1 VWDDTVVKEG
11 YGSFVRGVSGSYNAS
26 TWIRAT
32 RKGSV
37 LTGPQVTARRVV
49 VEATTCATCGT
60 VDVYV
65 GSTRLGSVNLHTNRT
80 HVRVMLALPLR
91 AKAVTGRLRFVVT
104 STNKPVILDGLGAS
118 LT

>member
-1 VWDDTVVKEG
+1 MWDDWVLTEG
-11 YGSFVRGVSGSYNAS
+11 AGSFVRGVTGSYSGS
-26 TWIRAT
+26 TWTRSD

-37 LTGPQVTARRVV
+37 LTGPQVTARRVA

-65 GSTRLGSVNLHTNRT
+65 GSTRLGALNLHTNRT
-80 HVRVMLALPLR
+80 HVRQVLSLPLR
-91 AKAVTGRLRFVVT
+91 TKAVSGRLRLVVT
-104 STNKPVILDGLGAS
+104 STNKPVIIDGIGAR